1 MSLPQRITVR
11 VPATTANLG
20 PGFDCLALALDL
32 WNRVT
37 FRLDES
43 APAGSVQGCI
53 HGRGSSYLPLDS
65 RNLTARAFLRL
76 FEHAG
81 VPAPSASI
89 ECTNRL
95 PLGSGLGS
103 SASAVLAGLLG
114 ANACLPQPYPKETLL
129 TLAAEMEGHP
139 DNAAAA
145 LWGGLV
151 IVTSARAG
159 GHIVRKVP
167 SPRLQV
173 ALAVPSYHL
182 PTQQA
187 RAALPKSVSLADAV
201 FNLGR
206 TALVVEAV
214 RRGDLSL
221 LAEALDDRL
230 HQPYRLP
237 LIPGAAQALQAAAE
251 AGAAAAGLSGAGPS
265 LIAFCA
271 GDAQAV
277 SQAMCAALRQAGLE
291 CEAFVLRTTS
301 QAASVRVQA

>member
-37 FRLDES
+37 FRPEES
-43 APAGSVQGCI
+43 APAGSVQVRI
-53 HGRGSSYLPLDS
+53 HGRGSTFLPLDH

-76 FEHAG
+76 FEYAG
-81 VPAPSASI
+81 VPAPGVQI

-114 ANACLPQPYPKETLL
+114 ANACLPQPYPRETLL
-129 TLAAEMEGHP
+129 ALAAEMEGHP

-159 GHIVRKVP
+159 GYIVRKVP
-167 SPRLQV
+167 SPRLRV

-187 RAALPKSVSLADAV
+187 RAALPKSVPLADAV

-214 RRGDLSL
+214 RCGDYAL

-271 GDAQAV
+271 GEAEAV
-277 SQAMCAALRQAGLE
+277 SQAMCTALQQAGLE
-291 CEAFVLRTTS
+291 CEAFVLRSTS

>member
-37 FRLDES
+37 FRPEES
-43 APAGSVQGCI
+43 APAGSVQVRI
-53 HGRGSSYLPLDS
+53 HGRGSSYLPLDH

-76 FEHAG
+76 FEYAG
-81 VPAPSASI
+81 VPAPGVQI

-114 ANACLPQPYPKETLL
+114 ANACLPQPYPRETLL
-129 TLAAEMEGHP
+129 ALAAEMEGHP

-159 GHIVRKVP
+159 AP
-167 SPRLQV
+167 
-173 ALAVPSYHL
+173 
-182 PTQQA
+182 
-187 RAALPKSVSLADAV
+187 SLA
-201 FNLGR
+201 R
-206 TALVVEAV
+206 KEA
-214 RRGDLSL
+214 
-221 LAEALDDRL
+221 
-230 HQPYRLP
+230 
-237 LIPGAAQALQAAAE
+237 
-251 AGAAAAGLSGAGPS
+251 
-265 LIAFCA
+265 
-271 GDAQAV
+271 
-277 SQAMCAALRQAGLE
+277 
-291 CEAFVLRTTS
+291 
-301 QAASVRVQA
+301 